1 MLHLFKYAF
10 AIFILGVGFL
20 FAAQEP
26 IDTNSKAPLTLTK
39 IILVNQNISLTYN
52 KTVRLEK
59 VFTDAYLYTRKD
71 IYSLGIALISPT
83 KQALV
88 DAKKDKILNQLK
100 ALNTSE
106 ANNLIAQLSPL
117 TYAYREKIETD
128 LNKIRLI
135 SRSNPILKG
144 EYHLLL
150 PTRPKHITVFSSDY
164 NKPIRLPLH
173 TNYHLKDYLSE
184 LPAPVKSNTEQAN
197 NKKPSYHSAWVIQ
210 ANQDLY
216 QALDIQ
222 WERNLYFLSPGAY
235 VFTGLTKLPNE
246 YHHLN
251 ADIANLLTYYLE
263 L

>member
-10 AIFILGVGFL
+10 ALFTLGVGFL
-20 FAAQEP
+20 FAAQETT
-26 IDTNSKAPLTLTK
+26 DVGVTLTPTTVT
-39 IILVNQNISLTYN
+39 LANQNISLTYN
-52 KTVRLEK
+52 KAVRLDQ
-59 VFTDAYLYTRKD
+59 VFSDAYLHTRKD
-71 IYSLGIALISPT
+71 IYSLGIALLSPT

-88 DAKKDKILNQLK
+88 DAKKDNILNQLK
-100 ALNTSE
+100 ALNTPE
-106 ANNLIAQLSPL
+106 ANNLITQLSPL

-144 EYHLLL
+144 EYQLLL
-150 PTRPKHITVFSSDY
+150 PTRPKHITVFSGDY
-164 NKPIRLPLH
+164 NKPLKLPLH
-173 TNYHLKDYLSE
+173 TNYHLKGYLSE
-184 LPAPVKSNTEQAN
+184 LPIPIKTNKKQAN
-197 NKKPSYHSAWVIQ
+197 NKKPSYHSAWIIQ

-235 VFTGLTKLPNE
+235 VFTGLSKLPE
-246 YHHLN
+246 EHHHLN